1 MRNLSIQG
9 LRGYLMIWIVLFHY
23 TTRYPILYPSANMD
37 MSIRFE
43 NGGEVGIVIFF
54 IISGF
59 FLAKGLLGL
68 DSSNKKLLEFCMH
81 KYLRLWFPYVVSIIL
96 IFICINIF
104 GLSGRECSL
113 KTFLIDVFF
122 IYHPMI
128 GYVDLA
134 HWFIAHLIFVQCFLG
149 VILYKVSKCN
159 RVKLFRILII
169 SFNLLFVILSIPQAP
184 SHGILVIDTFIP
196 FKSTLAVLVGIGIYL
211 YRRDKVKI
219 DLMLVC
225 FTICS
230 LSIWLSQ
237 VLICVYSIL
246 FYLLLSSENKIVKSI
261 FQNKTIIEIGNMSF
275 YWYLIH
281 QNIGYIFLNK
291 INTLSGGATS
301 EYWILIVCAV
311 TFCMGYLVKFLETM
325 IMNKIYGSK

>member
-1 MRNLSIQG
+1 
-9 LRGYLMIWIVLFHY
+9 MIWIVLFHY
-23 TTRYPILYPSANMD
+23 TTRYPILYPSANMEIP
-37 MSIRFE
+37 IRFE

-54 IISGF
+54 IISGLF
-59 FLAKGLLGL
+59 FAKGLFELE
-68 DSSNKKLLEFCMH
+68 SSYTKLFEFCKH

-122 IYHPMI
+122 IYHPTI

-149 VILYKVSKCN
+149 VIFYKVRKCN

-169 SFNLLFVILSIPQAP
+169 CFNLLFVILSIPQAP

-219 DLMLVC
+219 DLMLVS

-291 INTLSGGATS
+291 IKILYQGGATT

-325 IMNKIYGSK
+325 VVNKIYGSK